1 MRFLRN
7 ELSENHSRL
16 LQRNKVYRQAGYDT
30 GKNQRFVVARTFPL
44 QGRIL
49 EIGTGKGRFL
59 VELLRRVPRVTTV
72 DLSAGEQRFA
82 RMNVLHERPGGRAR
96 FVVADAREL
105 PWRDRS
111 FDAVVSMNALHHM
124 RQWKRVLHEIERV
137 VRPGGKVVLADFNHR
152 GFVIFDRIHRREGHV
167 HERARYKFKD
177 VVKWFKERQWAVS
190 MFKGDCH
197 DVLVALKE
205 EQ

>member
-1 MRFLRN
+1 MRFLKN

-30 GKNQRFVVARTFPL
+30 GKNQRFVVAKAFPL
-44 QGRIL
+44 KGRIL

-82 RMNVLHERPGGRAR
+82 RMNVRQERPGGRAR
-96 FVVADAREL
+96 FVVADARKL

-124 RQWKRVLHEIERV
+124 PQWRRVLHEVERV
-137 VRPGGKVVLADFNHR
+137 VRPGGKVVLADFNRR
-152 GFVIFDRIHRREGHV
+152 GFAVFDRIHRQEGRI

-177 VVKWFKERQWAVS
+177 VVEWFRKRRWAVS
-190 MFKGDCH
+190 MFKGDCQ